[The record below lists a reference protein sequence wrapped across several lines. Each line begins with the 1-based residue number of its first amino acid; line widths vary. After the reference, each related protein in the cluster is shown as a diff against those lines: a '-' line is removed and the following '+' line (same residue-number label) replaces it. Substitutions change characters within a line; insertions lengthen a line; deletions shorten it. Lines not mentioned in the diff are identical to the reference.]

1 MPGMCPGIFGGERN
15 CGSGAG
21 LAATTA
27 GASTT
32 GEVIAGTCSTGSG
45 TTVSSS
51 GSGFTARLAAFA
63 GRMPAIAAGVGGG
76 AGTGLA
82 VGPAAFATVAF
93 PGAAGSSVRDA
104 GAAERTFVIFVTGA
118 AAAVTGAS
126 AVLAETVLDG
136 TRRNS
141 CPASGGACKRYGAAR
156 PGAWQPDHKHVRM
169 PGRQCHSTKL
179 PRSQPNPECPAW
191 FSPVRPKTAPLFR
204 ACGSTPPHRRG
215 GSPCV

>member
-15 CGSGAG
+15 CGSGAA
-21 LAATTA
+21 LAATTG

-32 GEVIAGTCSTGSG
+32 GEAMAGADAPGSG
-45 TTVSSS
+45 TAGSSS
-51 GSGFTARLAAFA
+51 GSGFTAGLAAFA
-63 GRMPAIAAGVGGG
+63 GRMPAFASRAGGG
-76 AGTGLA
+76 DTGLDT
-82 VGPAAFATVAF
+82 GPTAFATVTL
-93 PGAAGSSVRDA
+93 PGAAGSSVRGA
-104 GAAERTFVIFVTGA
+104 SAAERTFVTFAIGA
-118 AAAVTGAS
+118 AAAVTGVS

-169 PGRQCHSTKL
+169 PGRQRHSTKL
-179 PRSQPNPECPAW
+179 ARSQPNRECPAW
-191 FSPVRPKTAPLFR
+191 FSPVRPKITPLFR